1 MKVILN
7 VVWLLVI
14 TFIQGNVDH
23 GKRPSLTYILTM
35 TYNVLVSYFWD
46 KNLYRYDF
54 ILERNDKH
62 RTFDSFEDVGAVY
75 GDIEEDMGLPDIVQN
90 PYYGG
95 DLEINPINTNHSDRV
110 NGVNENVTLTC
121 TKNIY
126 YEI

>member
-35 TYNVLVSYFWD
+35 TYNVLSYFWD